1 MDKKQTRSS
10 FTGSL
15 GFVLAAAGSA
25 VGLGNIW
32 RFPYL
37 AAKDG
42 GGVFLLIYLILALT
56 FGFTL
61 LVTEIAIGRK
71 TSKSPLTAYAEIHPK
86 MSWVGPIACLI
97 PQIIMP
103 YYCVI
108 GGWVL
113 KYLFAY
119 LTGSGSAAI
128 ADTYF
133 TGFITHQWSP
143 IIWFLIFLGATIFVV
158 YKGVDTGIER
168 LSRILMPILVVLILG
183 ISIFS
188 LFLSHTDDSGITR
201 TGLEGFLIYIVPNFE
216 GMTAKQL
223 LIVLTDA
230 MGQLFYSISVAMG
243 IMITYGSYVK
253 KDTDM
258 VKSVNQIEF
267 FDTAVAFLAGMMII
281 PAVFTFMGREG
292 MSASGPALMFVAL
305 PKVFGEM
312 GSFIGTVVAIL
323 FFLTVAF
330 AALTSSVSI
339 MEAIVASVMDK
350 FHFDRKKAVWTV
362 TIITLI
368 LGILVCL
375 GYNVLYFEAILPNTP
390 AGKNAQILDILDYI
404 SNYIL
409 MPVVSIATC
418 IFIGWVVKP
427 KEIIDEATVNGEKF
441 GRRKLYEVMVK
452 YVTPAML
459 LLLLLQ
465 ALGVINL

>member
-1 MDKKQTRSS
+1 MEKKENRGS

-42 GGVFLLIYLILALT
+42 GGIFLLCYLILALT

-61 LVTEIAIGRK
+61 LITEIAIGRK
-71 TSKSPLTAYAEIHPK
+71 TGQSPLTAYKVIHPK
-86 MSWVGPIACLI
+86 MGWVGVLACLI
-97 PQIIMP
+97 PVLILP
-103 YYCVI
+103 YYSAI

-113 KYLFAY
+113 KYLAAY
-119 LTGSGSAAI
+119 LTGNGSAAV
-128 ADTYF
+128 ADNYF
-133 TGFITHQWSP
+133 TGFITATWEP
-143 IIWFLIFLGATIFVV
+143 IIWFLIFLGATMIVV
-158 YKGVDTGIER
+158 YNGVDKGIEKF
-168 LSRILMPILVVLILG
+168 SKVLMPLLLVLIIG
-183 ISIFS
+183 ISVYS
-188 LFLSHTDDSGITR
+188 LFLSYTDASGVTR
-201 TGLEGFLIYIVPNFE
+201 NGFQGLAVYVIPNFE
-216 GMTAKQL
+216 GMTAKQFL
-223 LIVLTDA
+223 VVLTDA

-253 KDTDM
+253 KDTDLN
-258 VKSVNQIEF
+258 KSVNQIEF
-267 FDTAVAFLAGMMII
+267 FDSLVAFLAGMMII
-281 PAVFTFMGREG
+281 PAVYTFMGREG

-312 GSFIGTVVAIL
+312 SSFVGGLVGIL

-339 MEAIVASVMDK
+339 MEAIVSSAMDK
-350 FHFDRKKAVWTV
+350 FRWERKKSVLAVSALTAV
-362 TIITLI
+362 
-368 LGILVCL
+368 LGIVVCL
-375 GYNVLYFEAILPNTP
+375 GYNSLYFEAILPNTP
-390 AGKNAQILDILDYI
+390 AGKNAQILDIMDYI

-418 IFIGWVVKP
+418 VFIGWIVKP
-427 KEIIDEATVNGEKF
+427 KTVIDEVTHGGFKF
-441 GRRKLYEVMVK
+441 GREKLYVVMVK
-452 YVTPAML
+452 FITPVLL

-465 ALGVINL
+465 ALGVIKL

>member
-1 MDKKQTRSS
+1 MEKKESRGS

-42 GGVFLLIYLILALT
+42 GGIFLLCYLILALT

-61 LVTEIAIGRK
+61 LITEISIGRK
-71 TSKSPLTAYAEIHPK
+71 TGKSPLAAYAVIHPK
-86 MSWVGPIACLI
+86 MGWIGVVASIIPVLI
-97 PQIIMP
+97 LP
-103 YYCVI
+103 YYCAI

-113 KYLFAY
+113 KYLAAY
-119 LTGSGSAAI
+119 LTGNGLAAV

-133 TGFITHQWSP
+133 TGFITAQWSP
-143 IIWFLIFLGATIFVV
+143 IVWFLIFLGATLFVV
-158 YKGVDTGIER
+158 YKGVDKGIEKF
-168 LSRILMPILVVLILG
+168 SRILMPLLLVLILG
-183 ISIFS
+183 IALFS
-188 LFLSHTDDSGITR
+188 LSLKHTEGDVTR
-201 TGLEGFLIYIVPNFE
+201 TGLQGLKVYVIPNFA

-223 LIVLTDA
+223 LVVLTDA

-253 KDTDM
+253 KDTDIN
-258 VKSVNQIEF
+258 KSVNHIEL
-267 FDTAVAFLAGMMII
+267 FDTIVAFLAGMMII
-281 PAVFTFMGREG
+281 PAVYTFMGREG

-312 GSFIGTVVAIL
+312 GSVIGTVVGIL

-339 MEAIVASVMDK
+339 MEAVVSCAMDK
-350 FHFDRKKAVWTV
+350 FGWDRKKSVIATFVMAAVM
-362 TIITLI
+362 
-368 LGILVCL
+368 GIVVCL
-375 GYNVLYFEAILPNTP
+375 GYNVLYFEAVLPN
-390 AGKNAQILDILDYI
+390 GSVGQVLDIMDYI
-404 SNYIL
+404 SNYVL

-418 IFIGWVVKP
+418 VFIGWIVKP
-427 KEIIDEATVNGEKF
+427 KTIIEEVTRNGEKF
-441 GRRKLYEVMVK
+441 GREKLYIVMVK
-452 YVTPAML
+452 YVTPVL
-459 LLLLLQ
+459 LLILLLQ
-465 ALGVINL
+465 ALGIVKL

>member
-1 MDKKQTRSS
+1 MEKKENRGS

-42 GGVFLLIYLILALT
+42 GGIFLVTYLVLALT

-71 TSKSPLTAYAEIHPK
+71 TGKSPLTAYAEIHPK
-86 MSWVGPIACLI
+86 MGWIGPIACLI
-97 PQIIMP
+97 PQLIMP
-103 YYCVI
+103 YYSVI

-119 LTGSGSAAI
+119 ITGNGSAAI
-128 ADTYF
+128 ADGYF
-133 TGFITHQWSP
+133 TGFITAQWEP
-143 IIWFLIFLGATIFVV
+143 IIWFLIFLGATLFVV
-158 YKGVDTGIER
+158 YKGVDKGIEK

-183 ISIFS
+183 IAIFS
-188 LFLSHTDDSGITR
+188 LTLRSDASGVAR
-201 TGLEGFLIYIVPNFE
+201 TGLQGLAVYLIPNFE
-216 GMTAKQL
+216 GMTVKQF

-253 KDTDM
+253 KETDL
-258 VKSVNQIEF
+258 VKSVNQIEI
-267 FDTAVAFLAGMMII
+267 FDTAVAFLAGLMII
-281 PAVFTFMGREG
+281 PAVFTFMGPEG
-292 MSASGPALMFVAL
+292 LSASGPSLMFVAL

-312 GSFIGTVVAIL
+312 GSVIGTVVGIV
-323 FFLTVAF
+323 FFVTVAF

-339 MEAIVASVMDK
+339 MEAIVSCIMDK
-350 FHFDRKKAVWTV
+350 FHMDRKKAVILVTV
-362 TIITLI
+362 ISLL
-368 LGILVCL
+368 LGLLVCL
-375 GYNVLYFEAILPNTP
+375 GYNVFYFDAALPN
-390 AGKNAQILDILDYI
+390 GSVGQILDIMDYI
-404 SNYIL
+404 SNYVL

-418 IFIGWVVKP
+418 IYIGWLVKP
-427 KEIIDEATVNGEKF
+427 KTIIDEATVNGEKF
-441 GRRKLYEVMVK
+441 SRKALYTVMVK
-452 YVTPAML
+452 YVTPVLL

-465 ALGVINL
+465 ALGVIKL